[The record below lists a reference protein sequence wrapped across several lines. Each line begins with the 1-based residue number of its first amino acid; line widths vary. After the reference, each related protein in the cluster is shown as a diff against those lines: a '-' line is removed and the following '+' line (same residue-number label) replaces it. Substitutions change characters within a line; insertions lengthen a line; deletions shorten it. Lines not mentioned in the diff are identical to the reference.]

1 MARAAASATTS
12 SALLR
17 APSAFISG
25 VGTLFCSGP
34 GRHRRIIIFD
44 NYANFDSRL
53 FSIEASR
60 YGPGRLSGC
69 DSDGLCSGVCTRSSA
84 GPLLR
89 LAPGVHAC
97 RPTRAYRLHFCL
109 EAARTEARRARPTA
123 QKSRIRSKTI
133 MVAHDKTN
141 LHDPRLAFVDSRI
154 HRADICSWC
163 LRDLAALN
171 AGPRQPL

>member
-17 APSAFISG
+17 APGAFISG

-60 YGPGRLSGC
+60 YGPG
-69 DSDGLCSGVCTRSSA
+69 
-84 GPLLR
+84 LLVSIFVWKLR
-89 LAPGVHAC
+89 EPKRG
-97 RPTRAYRLHFCL
+97 
-109 EAARTEARRARPTA
+109 E
-123 QKSRIRSKTI
+123 
-133 MVAHDKTN
+133 
-141 LHDPRLAFVDSRI
+141 HDPPPKKAASGARQSWWRTTKQIFMTRDWLLSTAGYTALTFVLGAF
-154 HRADICSWC
+154 ATW
-163 LRDLAALN
+163 
-171 AGPRQPL
+171 